1 MFGIFQ
7 EMDVMKGGGHARTTL
22 VEYMNSYVFP
32 LLRRQHD
39 APVQTALYEAAAE
52 QAYLIGWMAYDDG
65 QHGLALRYLIQSLRL
80 SQEGGSPA
88 LGAHVLAGLSD
99 QANLLGY
106 PKEALALARTGR
118 RGMERNPGE
127 STACLADLWILEARA
142 LASLGEARQAAN
154 AVAEAERVFGQVAAA
169 NEPEWA
175 RFIDHAYLFGEAA
188 HCFRDLAQPE
198 QIDRFAAESVQAAQS
213 QRRARRGALS
223 EAALVISDITRGEVE
238 GAAKRAEKVID
249 LAVQVNSTRCVE
261 TVVDLKRRF
270 QAFAHVP
277 DVLAFNR
284 RAADLLGV

>member
-1 MFGIFQ
+1 
-7 EMDVMKGGGHARTTL
+7 L
-22 VEYMNSYVFP
+22 VLAPASEASRFPKWRVSWKWKPLGRPASRHVFP

-65 QHGLALRYLIQSLRL
+65 QHGLALRYLIQALRL
-80 SQEGGSPA
+80 SQEGESPA

-118 RGMERNPGE
+118 RGMEQNPGQ
-127 STACLADLWILEARA
+127 STACVADLWILEARA
-142 LASLGEARQAAN
+142 LACLGEAKRAAT
-154 AVAEAERVFGQVAAA
+154 AVAEAERVFGQVVAA

-198 QIDRFAAESVQAAQS
+198 QIDRFAAESVQARPNPTPS
-213 QRRARRGALS
+213 PPRSPQRSRPGHQRHHPRGSRRCRQ
-223 EAALVISDITRGEVE
+223 T
-238 GAAKRAEKVID
+238 
-249 LAVQVNSTRCVE
+249 C
-261 TVVDLKRRF
+261 
-270 QAFAHVP
+270 
-277 DVLAFNR
+277 
-284 RAADLLGV
+284 